1 MRLPRRHGKTVGSD
15 PNIVALLSLK
25 LLLLAFFILLTAI
38 SDFEEEKVVLVVGS
52 INDAFDGQVL
62 AEEDLSPTDA
72 ALGPIS
78 GSAQLAAR
86 VGNLFS
92 STLPAVRV
100 DRNDILG
107 ELRIELTTDSLFRNG
122 EPELQAGP
130 AVLFSRLAR
139 ALGPERPDAV
149 DARLE
154 VLIGVP
160 RNDLSL
166 IASRPSELALRRAGI
181 LARDLARRGV
191 PSADLS
197 VGLLPGL
204 EGRTRLILRASDQPP
219 SSAPEEGS

>member
-1 MRLPRRHGKTVGSD
+1 MRLPGRHARPVGSD

-38 SDFEEEKVVLVVGS
+38 SDFEEQKVVLVVGS
-52 INDAFDGQVL
+52 INDAFDGQVQ
-62 AEEDLSPTDA
+62 AEQDFSPTTA

-78 GSAQLAAR
+78 GSARLAAR
-86 VGNLFS
+86 ISNLFK

-100 DRNDILG
+100 DRNDVLG
-107 ELRIELTTDSLFRNG
+107 ELRIELTTESLFRSD
-122 EPELQAGP
+122 EAELRAAP

-139 ALGPERPDAV
+139 AMGPERPDAV
-149 DARLE
+149 EARLE

-160 RNDLSL
+160 RDDLSR
-166 IASRPSELALRRAGI
+166 IASAPSELALRRAGV

-191 PSADLS
+191 PGADLS

-204 EGRTRLILRASDQPP
+204 EGRTRLILRASDRPE
-219 SSAPEEGS
+219 SDAPVDGS